1 MAKYQQYKDSGFEWL
16 GEVPSHWK
24 VCRLKHVKANKPNA
38 FVDGPFGSN
47 LKSIHFVDDGDVYV
61 IESNFATT
69 GIINEDNLKTITSNH
84 FQTISRSEAE
94 VGDIIIA
101 KIGARFGM
109 SSILPKLTKKSV
121 VSGNSLKLTIN
132 SKVCNTEYVHYLLQ
146 HSKSESAM
154 DDGVN
159 VTAQPALS
167 LGGLNNLPFL
177 LPSSEE
183 QDNITKFLSYETAQ
197 IDTLIEKQQTLIQLL
212 KEKRQAVISHA
223 VTKGLNSD
231 APMKDS
237 GVEWLGEV
245 PEHWGVGRVGYYGQV
260 LNGSTP
266 SKANLSYWHPKEV
279 AWLSSGEVNQY
290 YIESPTDYI
299 SYKAL
304 KECSVTLLPVGT
316 LVMGMI
322 GQGKTRGTS
331 AVTKIEATINQNL
344 AAVIPNENLYSNY
357 AHLFFQAAYKE
368 LREDARG
375 GNQAALN
382 CEIIR
387 DFKITIPPINEQ
399 KAIFIEVNKIS
410 DKFDILM
417 IKAEQAIQLMQE
429 RRTALI
435 SAAVTGKIDV
445 RGWRVPD

>member
-223 VTKGLNSD
+223 VTKGLNPD

-245 PEHWGVGRVGYYGQV
+245 PEHWEVTKAKYVSDIFIPQRNKPELNAIEGCPWVTMEDMRSQYIDEVHRYVKSEAMQESGSKVLKAGAVIASCVGNFGVTSINRVDVIINQQLQAFQPKRIKPEYLQAIV
-260 LNGSTP
+260 AL
-266 SKANLSYWHPKEV
+266 SKSYFELIGT
-279 AWLSSGEVNQY
+279 AATLIYVNR
-290 YIESPTDYI
+290 EGF
-299 SYKAL
+299 
-304 KECSVTLLPVGT
+304 ENLPVIVPT
-316 LVMGMI
+316 TQEQEAISKFINIKSKQFDLLVS
-322 GQGKTRGTS
+322 R
-331 AVTKIEATINQNL
+331 
-344 AAVIPNENLYSNY
+344 
-357 AHLFFQAAYKE
+357 
-368 LREDARG
+368 
-375 GNQAALN
+375 
-382 CEIIR
+382 
-387 DFKITIPPINEQ
+387 
-399 KAIFIEVNKIS
+399 
-410 DKFDILM
+410 
-417 IKAEQAIQLMQE
+417 AEQAIQLMQE

-445 RGWRVPD
+445 RGWRASE